1 MIPHR
6 AQDWLNL
13 FFTSPCGLC
22 GRSAPRELCP
32 YCQQQ
37 VASCQLANPQHS
49 WRASLPL
56 FAWGAYRGALKR
68 VIAALKYDNQPQL
81 ARPLGQWLAEAW
93 LASRLSPL
101 QLTVVPIP
109 LHPDKHKVRGYNQA
123 ALLAQRFCDVTRLP
137 LRCRG
142 LERSQ
147 PTEAQFGLSIVER
160 EQNLAQA
167 FCLGKDFLQRSPA
180 QPVLLLDDIYT
191 TGATARAALKTLRR
205 SRIQVQGI
213 VTLAFAEQLR
223 SEHKGSDPV

>member
-1 MIPHR
+1 
-6 AQDWLNL
+6 
-13 FFTSPCGLC
+13 
-22 GRSAPRELCP
+22 
-32 YCQQQ
+32 
-37 VASCQLANPQHS
+37 
-49 WRASLPL
+49 L
-56 FAWGAYRGALKR
+56 FAWGAYGGALKR
-68 VIAALKYDNQPQL
+68 VIAGLKYDNQPQL

-93 LASRLSPL
+93 LASTLSPL

-109 LHPDKHKVRGYNQA
+109 LHPDKQKVRGYNQA
-123 ALLAQRFCDVTRLP
+123 ALLAQSFCDVTRLS

-147 PTEAQFGLSIVER
+147 STEAQFGLSIAER

-167 FCLGKDFLQRSPA
+167 FCLGKDFLQRSPTQA
-180 QPVLLLDDIYT
+180 VLLLDDIYT

-223 SEHKGSDPV
+223 SEPKGSDQV